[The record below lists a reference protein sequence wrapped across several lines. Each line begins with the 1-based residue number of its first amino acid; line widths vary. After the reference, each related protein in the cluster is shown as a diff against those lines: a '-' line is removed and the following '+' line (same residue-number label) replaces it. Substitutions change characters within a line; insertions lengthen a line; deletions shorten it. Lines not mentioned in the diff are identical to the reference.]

1 MNRNPDWQQ
10 ILGIG
15 LVLGA
20 FIMGMLIYWTTTREV
35 SMKKT
40 ECELSIPRNQNC
52 VMQFVPE
59 KSK

>member
-1 MNRNPDWQQ
+1 MSRNPDWQQ

-15 LVLGA
+15 LVIGG
-20 FIMGMLIYWTTTREV
+20 FMMGIICYWTTTREV

-40 ECELSIPRNQNC
+40 ECELTIPRNQNC

-59 KSK
+59 NKK

>member
-1 MNRNPDWQQ
+1 MSRNPDWQQ

-40 ECELSIPRNQNC
+40 QCELNIPRSQHC
-52 VMQFVPE
+52 VMQFVPKTKE
-59 KSK
+59 

>member
-1 MNRNPDWQQ
+1 MSRNLDWQQ

-35 SMKKT
+35 SMKKA